1 MGKSDDQIDRMKQ
14 QKILGVIPARYASSR
29 FPGKP
34 LVDIRGKSMIRRV
47 YEQVCQASRIDGVI
61 VATDDQ
67 RIFDHVEDFGGTV
80 QFTADTHRSGTD
92 RCAEVAGREPAYDII
107 VNIQGDEPFIDPRQ
121 IDQVVEPLCNQP
133 HLEISTL
140 AKKLS
145 DEGTLFNPN
154 VVKVVFDRQQIAM
167 YFSRS
172 AIPYLRDVDPSL
184 WMDKADFHKHIGI
197 YGFRRSALLAVA
209 EEPPGLLEQCES
221 LEQLRWL
228 EAGYR
233 IHVGITQWETFG
245 IDHPEDLD
253 KI

>member
-1 MGKSDDQIDRMKQ
+1 MKQ
-14 QKILGVIPARYASSR
+14 KKTLGVIPARYASSR

-47 YEQVCQASRIDGVI
+47 YEQVSKAGMIDAVI

-67 RIFDHVEDFGGTV
+67 RIFDHVREFGGNV

-92 RCAEVAGREPAYDII
+92 RCAEVAGRETEFDVII
-107 VNIQGDEPFIDPRQ
+107 NIQGDEPFIDPRQ
-121 IDQVVEPLCNQP
+121 IDQVVKPLRDQD

-140 AKKLS
+140 AKKLH

-154 VVKVVFDRQQIAM
+154 VVKVVFDREQKAL

-184 WMDKADFHKHIGI
+184 WMDKADFYKHIGI

-209 EEPPGLLEQCES
+209 DETPGRLEQCES

-233 IHVGITQWETFG
+233 IYVGITQWETFG
-245 IDHPEDLD
+245 VDHPEDLE
-253 KI
+253 KIKF